1 MRIALLII
9 FALFSFSLPCFS
21 QTNTD
26 LVVISEKGKKFI
38 LYINDEKIN
47 PEPQANVKV
56 IGISEGSQKIRIEF
70 EGSKN
75 SLIDSVRIKPLEKN
89 QNKEFTYAIREVSKN
104 GSVRTELVFVS
115 SGERS
120 GPAVPV
126 VPEVPVYVVV
136 KDNNLYGNLYQAKDN
151 KPIFF
156 RNYNEETRTCSVK
169 LDDKEVQYALDLV
182 KKSNDLEDKF
192 KYIETAI
199 LQNCYTTSQL
209 AQLINVLDSEMD
221 KLKLAK
227 AAYSHLSDPSNAY
240 KLAEI
245 MKFKGFKDDYLNFL
259 KEQSNV
265 KQQVGMKCT
274 VPIGELEFDAIYTSV
289 KKTPYEYDKLKK
301 AKKESVNHC
310 MSTDQ
315 VKRMLTV
322 FSHDREKLEFTKS
335 VYPVVT
341 DKSNFSILEESFQFN
356 ETKQDFIKFLSK

>member
-1 MRIALLII
+1 
-9 FALFSFSLPCFS
+9 
-21 QTNTD
+21 
-26 LVVISEKGKKFI
+26 VISENGKKFT

-47 PEPQANVKV
+47 AEPQINVKV
-56 IGISEGSQKIRIEF
+56 IGVSEGSQKIRIEF
-70 EGSKN
+70 EGDKN
-75 SLIDSVRIKPLEKN
+75 TLIDSVRIKPIEKN
-89 QNKEFTYAIREVSKN
+89 QNKEFTYAIRENSKN
-104 GSVRTELVFVS
+104 GALKRELVFVAA
-115 SGERS
+115 GERS

-126 VPEVPVYVVV
+126 VPEVPVYVEV

-169 LDDKEVQYALDLV
+169 LDDREIQYALDLV

-192 KYIETAI
+192 KYIETTI

-209 AQLINVLDSEMD
+209 SQLMSVLDSEMD

-227 AAYSHLSDPSNAY
+227 AAYTHLSDQSNAY
-240 KLAEI
+240 KLTEV

-259 KEQSNV
+259 RDQSNV
-265 KQQVGMKCT
+265 KHQVGMKCT
-274 VPIGELEFDAIYTSV
+274 VPITELEFDAIYSSV
-289 KKTPYEYDKLKK
+289 KKTPYEYDKLKH

-310 MSTDQ
+310 LSTDQ

-322 FSHDREKLEFTKS
+322 FSHDREKLEYTKA

-341 DKSNFSILEESFQFN
+341 DKSNFSILEGSFQFN
-356 ETKQDFIKFLSK
+356 ESKQDFIKFLSK